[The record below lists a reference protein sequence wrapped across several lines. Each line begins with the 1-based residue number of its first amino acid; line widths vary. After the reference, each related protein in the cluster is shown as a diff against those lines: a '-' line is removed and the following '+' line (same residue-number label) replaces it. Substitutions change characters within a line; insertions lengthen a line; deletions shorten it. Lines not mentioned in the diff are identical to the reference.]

1 MNIQREYGYQLKS
14 MRLLAEKSGN
24 RKNKRVSVVGI
35 RDNNHNLLH
44 PFSFKGSMN
53 KELFKKYLSEKLLPN
68 LPKNSY
74 LIMDNASFHKGKDI
88 EDLIKSYNIN
98 LMYLPPYS
106 PDIKPIE
113 NKWSQLKCLEFWYI
127 SSGK

>member
-1 MNIQREYGYQLKS
+1 MKRDRGYQLKS

-35 RDNNHNLLH
+35 RNNNHNLLH

-74 LIMDNASFHKGKDI
+74 LIMDNASFR
-88 EDLIKSYNIN
+88 E
-98 LMYLPPYS
+98 S
-106 PDIKPIE
+106 PRVSRPVV
-113 NKWSQLKCLEFWYI
+113 SH
-127 SSGK
+127 